1 MTSRYITLAAL
12 SFFIVAPSASPQIMS
27 GSIAGTITDSTGAT
41 IGGAAMTLV
50 HISTGV
56 SRRAV
61 SDVSGNFLFNGVDG
75 GDYSLRIEKSGFKA
89 HERKGIVVST
99 GDRVALGHIPL
110 DLGALTETVSVMS
123 NAAMVQ
129 TTSSERSDVI
139 TGKQIEDTLVQGRNV
154 TDLVSLVP
162 GVYMD
167 SSATS
172 LSGSISFY
180 VQGSRNTANNVS
192 IDGVFAT
199 DLGSATSTKAVV
211 SMGAVGEVK
220 VLVSNYQA
228 EYGRM
233 SGSNIEI
240 VTKSGAR
247 DFHAQ
252 GEYFMRREWL
262 NANDFFNNR
271 NRLARPLSRF
281 NTITYN
287 IGGPIFIPGLFN
299 KSRQK
304 LFFFWNQ
311 EYWPT
316 KTTVNGQL
324 TMPTAIERMGDFS
337 QSVTL
342 ANALIPVRDPF
353 NNNTQFPGNAI
364 PKSRIDLSGQALLNM
379 FPLPNFTNRAVS
391 LGNYNY
397 VFASPLEN
405 TQLSDTLKLDYNV
418 NSNNILSWSLSYFK
432 NPQIGAMGAGNN
444 SNWPQLNWTLT
455 NHPTTSSIRY
465 TRIFSPTLLNEF
477 RVGGL
482 TQPVDTST
490 TPEDLKTNQR
500 SAVGFVAGQLFPG
513 ANPLDVIPNA
523 TFGGITGAARLSIE
537 ARFPRYN
544 RYQIL
549 SFSDNLTWTHGS
561 HIVKGGVYY
570 EYFHRIQKGS
580 TGSPPFNGAI
590 DFSTNANNPL
600 NTNYA
605 FGNAILGTFASY
617 TETSSPLWMHVS
629 ETNTQAFLQDTWR
642 PLGRL
647 TIDAGVRLYWVT
659 PIVDRDNL
667 MDAFVPSAYDPSK
680 AMQLIRPVIV
690 GGKRVGQN
698 PVTGQTF
705 PDVSIGALAP
715 GVGLAYNGMVLATT
729 NPDYPRG
736 MVNGS
741 GTKIAPRIGF
751 AYDVF
756 GDGSTAIRGGFG
768 MFYTGYATELFG
780 NYFVRQPPLIQQ
792 PTIYYGQLSQ
802 LKSSNGFLFPA
813 ANTYAADVTGTL
825 PKTMNF
831 SLSVQR
837 RIWGGTIVDVA
848 YAGSLGRN
856 LQWMRNINGIP
867 IGTNFLPSS
876 LDASQPGRPLPANF
890 LRAIPGYGPIN
901 IIEMAS
907 SSNYHSLQVTARRRF
922 SRNLQFGAAW
932 TWSKALDFNDTDIG
946 AVTTLVNL
954 RTWNYGLASF
964 DRTHIVKLN
973 YLYDLPKL
981 PVHNFLLKG
990 GLHGWQLSGIASFV
1004 SGQPLGVGFGTTS
1017 AIDTTGTPDLGA
1029 RTVINGPAILPKDQ
1043 RTFERYFDTSVFGLP
1058 SAGTVGTAAKTVFRG
1073 PGVNNWD
1080 ASIAKSFRIV
1090 ERVQLRVRFEA
1101 YNAFNHT
1108 QFAGVNTTAQFNTVT
1123 GAQTN
1128 AAFGSLT
1135 STRSPRTLQLGARIS
1150 F

>member
-1 MTSRYITLAAL
+1 MLRSLVSIVLLALFA
-12 SFFIVAPSASPQIMS
+12 FAPAANAQIMS
-27 GSIAGTITDSTGAT
+27 GSIAGTITDSTGAVV
-41 IGGAAMTLV
+41 GEAALALTQT
-50 HISTGV
+50 STGV
-56 SRRAV
+56 ARRAT
-61 SDVSGNFLFNGVDG
+61 SDAAGKFLFNGIDG
-75 GDYSLRIEKSGFKA
+75 GQYTLRIEKAGFKA
-89 HERKGIVVST
+89 QDRKGIILST
-99 GDRVALGHIPL
+99 GDRISLGQIPL
-110 DLGALTETVSVMS
+110 DLGAVSETVSVTTD
-123 NAAMVQ
+123 AALVQ

-139 TGKQIEDTLVQGRNV
+139 TGKQIEDILVQGRNV
-154 TDLVSLVP
+154 TDLVGLVP

-167 SSATS
+167 SSQTS
-172 LSGSISFY
+172 LSGSMSLY

-199 DLGSATSTKAVV
+199 DLGSATSTKAVI

-233 SGSNIEI
+233 PGSNIEV

-252 GEYFMRREWL
+252 GEYFMRREFL

-271 NRLARPLSRF
+271 NSLRKPLSRF

-299 KSRQK
+299 KNRQK

-316 KTTVNGQL
+316 KTTQNGQV
-324 TMPTAIERMGDFS
+324 TTPTAIERTGDFT

-353 NNNTQFPGNAI
+353 NNNTQFPGNVI
-364 PKSRIDLSGQALLNM
+364 PKSRIDPSGQALLNM
-379 FPLPNFTNRAVS
+379 FPLPNFTNRAIS

-397 VFASPLEN
+397 VFTTPNSN
-405 TQLSDTLKLDYNV
+405 TQLSETLKVDYNI
-418 NSNNILSWSLSYFK
+418 NSNNIVSWSLTYFK
-432 NPQIGAMGAGNN
+432 NPAISSVNS
-444 SNWPQLNWTLT
+444 SNWPQLNYNLT
-455 NHPTTSSIRY
+455 NHPATSSVRY
-465 TRIFSPTLLNEF
+465 TRIFSPSLLNEF
-477 RVGGL
+477 RIGGL
-482 TQPVDTST
+482 TQPVDTTT

-500 SAVGFVAGQLFPG
+500 STVGFVAGQLYPS

-549 SFSDNLTWTHGS
+549 SFSDNLTWTHGN
-561 HIVKGGVYY
+561 HIVKGGFYY

-580 TGSPPFNGAI
+580 TGSPPFNGSI
-590 DFSTNANNPL
+590 DFGTNANNSL

-605 FGNAILGTFASY
+605 YGNAILGTFNTY

-642 PLGRL
+642 PFRKL
-647 TIDAGVRLYWVT
+647 TIDAGLRMYWVT

-680 AMQLIRPVIV
+680 AMQLIRPVLV
-690 GGKRVGQN
+690 GGKRAGQN
-698 PVTGQTF
+698 PATGQTF
-705 PDVSIGALAP
+705 PDVSIGSLAP
-715 GVGLAYNGMVLATT
+715 GVGRAYNGMVLATE
-729 NPDYPRG
+729 NPNYPRG
-736 MVNGS
+736 MVNWS
-741 GTKIAPRIGF
+741 GTKVAPRIGF

-768 MFYTGYATELFG
+768 MFYSGYGTELFG
-780 NYFVRQPPLIQQ
+780 NYFVRQAPLVQQ
-792 PTIYYGQLSQ
+792 PTIYYSQLSQ
-802 LKSSNGFLFPA
+802 LKTSNGFVFPA
-813 ANTYAADVTGTL
+813 ANTYAADATGTL

-831 SLSVQR
+831 SFSVQR
-837 RIWGGTIVDVA
+837 RLWGGTILDVA

-867 IGTNFLPSS
+867 LGANFLPSS
-876 LDASQPGRPLPANF
+876 QDASQPGKPLPANF
-890 LRAIPGYGPIN
+890 LRSIPGYGPIN

-907 SSNYHSLQVTARRRF
+907 SSNYHSLQVSARRRF
-922 SRNLQFGAAW
+922 SRNMQFGASW
-932 TWSKALDFNDTDIG
+932 TWSKTLDFNDTDTS
-946 AVTTLVNL
+946 AVTTIVDL
-954 RTWNYGLASF
+954 RNWNYGLASF
-964 DRTHIVKLN
+964 DRTHILKIN

-981 PVHNFLLKG
+981 PVRNFLLKG
-990 GLHGWQLSGIASFV
+990 ALHGWQLSGITSFV
-1004 SGQPLGVGFGTTS
+1004 SGQPLGVGFGTSS
-1017 AIDTTGTPDLGA
+1017 AVDTTGTSDLSA
-1029 RTVINGPAILPKDQ
+1029 RTVINGDAILPKGD
-1043 RTFERYFDTSVFGLP
+1043 RTFSRFFNTSVFSMP
-1058 SAGTVGTAAKTVFRG
+1058 PVGTVGTAAKTVLRG
-1073 PGVNNWD
+1073 PGVSNFD
-1080 ASIAKSFRIV
+1080 ASMAKSFRIM
-1090 ERVQLRVRFEA
+1090 ERVQLRVRVEA

-1108 QFAGVNTTAQFNTVT
+1108 QFNGLNTSAQFNPTT

-1135 STRSPRTLQLGARIS
+1135 SSRSPRTIQLGARIS